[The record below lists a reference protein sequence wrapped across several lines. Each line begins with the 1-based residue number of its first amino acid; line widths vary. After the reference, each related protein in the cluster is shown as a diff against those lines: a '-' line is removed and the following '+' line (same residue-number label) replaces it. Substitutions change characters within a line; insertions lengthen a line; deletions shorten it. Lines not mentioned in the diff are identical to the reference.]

1 MNYTLITYG
10 IYLVASI
17 GITLWV
23 GKKLFTNG
31 RIFLVDIFKNNT
43 ELADS
48 VNNILL
54 VGFYLINI
62 GFMIYTLKLNES
74 ILNAQMMIEILS
86 VKLGIVILI
95 LGGMHFF
102 NLFVLISYRNNN
114 KKEQCSTKTQ

>member
-10 IYLVASI
+10 IYLAVSI

-31 RIFLVDIFKNNT
+31 RVFLVDIFKNNT

-62 GFMIYTLKLNES
+62 GFMVYTLKLNET
-74 ILNAQMMIEILS
+74 ILHAQMMIEMLS

-95 LGGMHFF
+95 LGVMHFF
-102 NLFVLISYRNNN
+102 NLFVLISYRKNN
-114 KKEQCSTKTQ
+114 KKEQCGTKTQ